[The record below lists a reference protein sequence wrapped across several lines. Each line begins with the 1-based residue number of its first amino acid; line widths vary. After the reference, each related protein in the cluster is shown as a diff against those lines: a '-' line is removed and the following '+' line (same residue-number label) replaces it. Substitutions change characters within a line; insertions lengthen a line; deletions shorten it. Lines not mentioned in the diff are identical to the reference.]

1 MMNPT
6 QPRGVLRRAFENA
19 GILSFASLLVMSVAL
34 GRYTGALVWCGALLV
49 FFAHAWE
56 GSVLPRHEAATDA
69 APAAARRRRFDALRG
84 VGVALALAGAF
95 GLAV

>member
-6 QPRGVLRRAFENA
+6 QPRGALRRALENA
-19 GILSFASLLVMSVAL
+19 GILSFASLLVMSVVL
-34 GRYTGALVWCGALLV
+34 ERYTGALVWCGALLV

-56 GSVLPRHEAATDA
+56 GSALARLDA
-69 APAAARRRRFDALRG
+69 AAEGSPAAARRRRCDALRG
-84 VGVALALAGAF
+84 VGVALALAGAL

>member
-6 QPRGVLRRAFENA
+6 QPRGVLRRALENA
-19 GILSFASLLVMSVAL
+19 GILSFASLLVMSLAL

-56 GSVLPRHEAATDA
+56 GSVLQRHDLAPDA
-69 APAAARRRRFDALRG
+69 ALAAARRRRFDALRG

>member
-49 FFAHAWE
+49 FFVHAWE
-56 GSVLPRHEAATDA
+56 GSVMQRHDA
-69 APAAARRRRFDALRG
+69 AADAALAAARRRRFDALRG
-84 VGVALALAGAF
+84 AGVALALAGTL
-95 GLAV
+95 GLVV

>member
-1 MMNPT
+1 MMSPT
-6 QPRGVLRRAFENA
+6 QPRGVLRRTLENA

-56 GSVLPRHEAATDA
+56 GSALQRHDA
-69 APAAARRRRFDALRG
+69 AVDAALAAARRRRLHALR
-84 VGVALALAGAF
+84 VAGVALALAGAL

>member
-56 GSVLPRHEAATDA
+56 GSVLRRHDVAADA
-69 APAAARRRRFDALRG
+69 AQAAARRRRFNALRG